1 MKAIKQ
7 EGVTLTNSADIANT
21 FNNYFTTI
29 GDNLA
34 NISYISP
41 VNSAFSF
48 AEISLE
54 SVLKTLKSINP
65 NKATG
70 PDNIPNEV
78 LKIAAEILS
87 PSLSAIFNRSLSMG
101 IYPDD
106 WKMAR
111 VLPIF

>member
-1 MKAIKQ
+1 MK
-7 EGVTLTNSADIANT
+7 LLRLYIANT
-21 FNNYFTTI
+21 FNSYFTTI

-34 NISYISP
+34 NKIPCSVINPISYISP

-54 SVLKTLKSINP
+54 SVLKTLKSINL

-70 PDNIPNEV
+70 PDNIPNKV
-78 LKIAAEILS
+78 LKMAAEILY

-101 IYPDD
+101 IYSED
-106 WKMAR
+106 
-111 VLPIF
+111 